1 MATAQSGMNRP
12 EITESKFIME
22 YYLYETMIVIVE
34 TMETAKSRA
43 LIARSSLYIIHTNQ
57 LNGNVASSS
66 TLLDFQKMTIYKR
79 SLSQEVNFLCKNFL
93 RIFCS

>member
-1 MATAQSGMNRP
+1 MATAQNAMNRP

-43 LIARSSLYIIHTNQ
+43 LIARSSLYIKHTNQ